1 VSRTR
6 GERGTA
12 GVAELVLLTPLFIL
26 VAMFI
31 VEVGRLQ
38 GAHTEVAYAAR
49 EAARAAAERSPAT
62 ATAAADTVA
71 AATLASERVSCTAMR
86 VDVNTAALAPAGTAT
101 VTVDCTTSLG
111 DLGLLHLPI
120 TVHVHATAVE
130 VVDTVRGGP

>member
-1 VSRTR
+1 MSPHR

-12 GVAELVLLTPLFIL
+12 GVVEIVLLTPLFLL

-38 GAHTEVAYAAR
+38 GARTEVGYAAR
-49 EAARAAAERSPAT
+49 ASARAAAERSAGT
-62 ATAAADTVA
+62 ATAAANAVA
-71 AATLASERVSCTAMR
+71 SATLASEGVTCAALAIQ
-86 VDVNTAALAPAGTAT
+86 VDTVNLAPAGTAKVT
-101 VTVDCTTSLG
+101 VTCTTSLG